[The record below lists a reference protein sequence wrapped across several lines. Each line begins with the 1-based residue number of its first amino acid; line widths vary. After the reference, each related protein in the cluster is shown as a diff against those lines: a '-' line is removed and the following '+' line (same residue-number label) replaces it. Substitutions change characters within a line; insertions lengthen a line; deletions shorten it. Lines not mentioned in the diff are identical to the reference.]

1 MRNHSVAR
9 HIAAAATVVG
19 CLGTTALGT
28 TALGTTALGT
38 TALGTTALGTTA
50 LAASSAGVTL
60 AASGL
65 PAGSSHTV
73 LVDHDGTL
81 CPGGSGPDNTP
92 WG

>member
-19 CLGTTALGT
+19 CLGTTVLGT
-28 TALGTTALGT
+28 TV
-38 TALGTTALGTTA
+38 LGTTA
-50 LAASSAGVTL
+50 LAASSAGAPL

-65 PAGSSHTV
+65 AAGSSYAV
-73 LVDHDGTL
+73 LAGHDGTPR
-81 CPGGSGPDNTP
+81 PGGSGPDNTP

>member
-19 CLGTTALGT
+19 CLGTTVLGT
-28 TALGTTALGT
+28 TVLGTTVLGT
-38 TALGTTALGTTA
+38 TVLGTTA
-50 LAASSAGVTL
+50 LAASSAGAPL

-65 PAGSSHTV
+65 AAGSSYAV
-73 LVDHDGTL
+73 LAGHDGTPR
-81 CPGGSGPDNTP
+81 PGGSGPDNTP

>member
-19 CLGTTALGT
+19 CLGTTVLGT
-28 TALGTTALGT
+28 TVLGTTV
-38 TALGTTALGTTA
+38 LGTTA
-50 LAASSAGVTL
+50 LAASSAGAPL

-65 PAGSSHTV
+65 AAGSSHAV
-73 LVDHDGTL
+73 LVAHDGTPR
-81 CPGGSGPDNTP
+81 PGGSGPDNTP